1 MIDLMRWEVM
11 SERGERLRLVR
22 VSVYYYLAILISIVL
37 LKQFAPAGASLDP
50 SIAVILLIY
59 LLVFPIVF
67 IYTYRYALHIFLF
80 MLAFISGIY
89 GFWYDSIEPHSLLI
103 AIYFTFKLY
112 LLEMTEVFTND
123 VASPTQYP
131 LIIEISRWS
140 AAAYTISTVFIAM
153 YRTLEM

>member
-80 MLAFISGIY
+80 MLAFISGI
-89 GFWYDSIEPHSLLI
+89 FAFCFDWFDLLSFLNVFYLI
-103 AIYFTFKLY
+103 FNLY
-112 LLEMTEVFTND
+112 
-123 VASPTQYP
+123 Y
-131 LIIEISRWS
+131 LILPNFSK
-140 AAAYTISTVFIAM
+140 
-153 YRTLEM
+153 